1 MYSND
6 FFSHFQ
12 AILYQTKGFNC
23 QCKRCQDPEELGS
36 PLGGMRCKI
45 KTCTGYAYPSNPLD
59 KESDLVCNVCQNV
72 ISCDMAKMMQDTAMN
87 SVNGKVLHPS
97 ETLDIMTNLERF
109 LPASNH
115 IIIDLKLKLID
126 QVLEDPTFREEYEAT
141 AINYCIEMLNL
152 ARNIAPGTSKLRGK

>member
-1 MYSND
+1 
-6 FFSHFQ
+6 
-12 AILYQTKGFNC
+12 
-23 QCKRCQDPEELGS
+23 
-36 PLGGMRCKI
+36 
-45 KTCTGYAYPSNPLD
+45 
-59 KESDLVCNVCQNV
+59 
-72 ISCDMAKMMQDTAMN
+72 MAKMMQDTAMN

-141 AINYCIEMLNL
+141 AVNYCIEMLNL